1 MTACPLG
8 NEMWGE
14 AEVRKTL
21 IRFGSESASGHN
33 AKAPPQALQ
42 GAH

>member
-1 MTACPLG
+1 
-8 NEMWGE
+8 MWGE

-33 AKAPPQALQ
+33 TKAPPQALQ

>member
-1 MTACPLG
+1 
-8 NEMWGE
+8 MWGE
-14 AEVRKTL
+14 AEVQKTL
-21 IRFGSESASGHN
+21 IRFESESACGHN